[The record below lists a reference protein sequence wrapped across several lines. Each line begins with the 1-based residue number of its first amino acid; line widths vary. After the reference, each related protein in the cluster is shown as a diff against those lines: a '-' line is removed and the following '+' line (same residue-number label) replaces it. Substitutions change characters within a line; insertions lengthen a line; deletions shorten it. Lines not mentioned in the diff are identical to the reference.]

1 MSYTSIHRCRGRS
14 APTLM
19 RLLLPLFL
27 MGHVFAKEPPEV
39 DCLVVHLKYVSC
51 SWNKQGTPGVNYTF
65 YSRFHNDKEFLY
77 CTDYV
82 SENNVNVGCNVP
94 YDKLI
99 EKRFETYLT
108 KLVDGSRTDQASGVP
123 QKHNLK
129 DKVLLA
135 PPVNLTVKNESDSNL
150 WFYWNQTY
158 SNCVD
163 SEVRFRTN
171 NNNWETSKVS
181 TARQSFCINLPSS
194 NSRYEMQ
201 VRSKMGSNCG
211 GSPNWSDWSEPVV
224 WGSHNSTDNTQKN
237 LISVWTPVL
246 YVVGV
251 ITLIILVMMLLH
263 YERLRIILIPVVP
276 KPSLNHRDM
285 ENWFQ
290 SSKGLNF
297 EDFKAN
303 YNERACPVREYC
315 QVSQSDSESSG
326 GSTCSVTTN
335 QTDCSVSIPV
345 NESEDVSTPC
355 STSTSSITDSS
366 EKELHISV

>member
-65 YSRFHNDKEFLY
+65 YSRFHDKEFLY
-77 CTDYV
+77 CTNYV

-99 EKRFETYLT
+99 EKRFEPYYT

-181 TARQSFCINLPSS
+181 TGRHSFCINLPSS